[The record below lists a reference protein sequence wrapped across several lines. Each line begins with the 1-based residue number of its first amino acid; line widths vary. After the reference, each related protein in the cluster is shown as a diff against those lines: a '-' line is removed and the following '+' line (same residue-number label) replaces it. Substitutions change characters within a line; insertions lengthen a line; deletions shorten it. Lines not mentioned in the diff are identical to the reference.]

1 MSIFLQSNTDAHLN
15 EDSSPTEGPTASK
28 KAATDRTVL
37 ADKKKPVAK
46 DKKRTLK
53 RLWLA
58 CTGKLPFFF
67 FCLFASNGQ
76 NIRSLSQ
83 R

>member
-1 MSIFLQSNTDAHLN
+1 MNLGILYIFFSLKSNSDTHLN
-15 EDSSPTEGPTASK
+15 EDTNPTEGPTASK

-53 RLWLA
+53 RL
-58 CTGKLPFFF
+58 
-67 FCLFASNGQ
+67 
-76 NIRSLSQ
+76 
-83 R
+83 